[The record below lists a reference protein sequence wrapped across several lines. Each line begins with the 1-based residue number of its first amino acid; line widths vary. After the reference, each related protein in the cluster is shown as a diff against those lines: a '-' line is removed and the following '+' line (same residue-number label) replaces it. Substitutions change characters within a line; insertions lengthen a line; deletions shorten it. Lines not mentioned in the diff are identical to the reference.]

1 MDLDGIAYIAA
12 SISNMAIVPVR
23 LYEGSELAFR
33 NMPIELEVDPIEPH
47 LEEILTLKDSV
58 SYLITE
64 DYFYYGIVNSD
75 TLKLVIGPLRETHA
89 DDLAYRHLGI
99 ALSIPPERIEQFV
112 ASMRGITPMPLH
124 MGLQML
130 CVMNYVMNGER
141 LNFND
146 LVVHDDTQDTITR
159 QLAEE
164 RFQDNQFR
172 DAFEQKH
179 ASEQVELMLTDFIKQ
194 GQVDEL
200 KEFLSHMPTFKVG
213 TLSPDRLRHEKNSF
227 IAGITLMS
235 RAAIA
240 GGVNADDALTLSD
253 SYINR
258 CELLS
263 TPDQIYELYYHMVIQ
278 YAEMVQ
284 RVRVGDEPSALV
296 ISVADYVRR
305 HIFEPIKTEDVA
317 NAMFVSRG
325 FLSTKFKQ
333 ETGQSLAD
341 FIQNE
346 KIEEAKRL
354 LTRTDQP
361 LLAIS
366 TYLGFSSQSHFNTVF
381 KKRTGMTPK
390 EYRSKRM

>member
-12 SISNMAIVPVR
+12 SISNMAIVPAR
-23 LYEGSELAFR
+23 LYEGSELVFR
-33 NMPIELEVDPIEPH
+33 NMPIELEADPIEPH
-47 LEEILTLKDSV
+47 LEEILALEDNV

-75 TLKLVIGPLRETHA
+75 TLKLVIGPLRETRA
-89 DDLAYRHLGI
+89 DDLAYQRLGI

-112 ASMRGITPMPLH
+112 TSMRSITPMPLH

-130 CVMNYVMNGER
+130 CVMNYVMNNER

-284 RVRVGDEPSALV
+284 RVRVGDKPSALA

-317 NAMFVSRG
+317 NALYVSRG

-333 ETGQSLAD
+333 ETGTSLAY

-381 KKRTGMTPK
+381 KKRVGMTPK
-390 EYRSKRM
+390 EYRNQR

>member
-1 MDLDGIAYIAA
+1 MKRDGIAYIAE
-12 SISNMAIVPVR
+12 SISNMAVVPVR
-23 LYEGSELAFR
+23 LYDGSELVFC
-33 NMPIELEVDPIEPH
+33 NMPIELEADPIELN
-47 LEEILTLKDSV
+47 LEEILALEDNV

-64 DYFYYGIVNSD
+64 DYFYYGIVSSD
-75 TLKLVIGPLRETHA
+75 TLKLVIGPLRETRA
-89 DDLAYRHLGI
+89 DDLAYQHMGI
-99 ALSIPPERIEQFV
+99 ALSIPPERIDQFI
-112 ASMRGITPMPLH
+112 ASMRSITPMPLH

-130 CVMNYVMNGER
+130 CVMNYVMNDER

-146 LVVHDDTQDTITR
+146 LVVHDDTQETITR

-172 DAFEQKH
+172 DTLAQKH
-179 ASEQVELMLTDFIKQ
+179 ASEQVELTLTDFIKQ

-200 KEFLSHMPTFKVG
+200 KDFLSHMPTFKVG

-240 GGVNADDALTLSD
+240 GGVNSDDALTLSD

-258 CELLS
+258 CELLA
-263 TPDQIYELYYHMVIQ
+263 TVDQIYELYYHMVVQ
-278 YAEMVQ
+278 YAEMVR
-284 RVRVGDEPSALV
+284 RVRVGTDPSALT
-296 ISVADYVRR
+296 IGVADYVRR

-317 NAMFVSRG
+317 KAMYVSRG

-333 ETGQSLAD
+333 ETGMSLAD
-341 FIQNE
+341 FIQTE
-346 KIEEAKRL
+346 KVEEAKRL
-354 LTRTDQP
+354 LERTDQP

-366 TYLGFSSQSHFNTVF
+366 TYLSFSSQSHFNAVF
-381 KKRTGMTPK
+381 KKRVGMTPK
-390 EYRSKRM
+390 EYRNKRM

>member
-12 SISNMAIVPVR
+12 SISNMAVVPVR
-23 LYEGSELAFR
+23 LYEGGELVFR
-33 NMPIELEVDPIEPH
+33 NMPIELEADPIEPH
-47 LEEILTLKDSV
+47 INEILALQDNV

-75 TLKLVIGPLRETHA
+75 MLKLVIGPLREAHA

-99 ALSIPPERIEQFV
+99 ALSTPPERIEQFI
-112 ASMRGITPMPLH
+112 ASMRNITPMPLH

-130 CVMNYVMNGER
+130 CVMNFVMNGEK
-141 LNFND
+141 LNYD
-146 LVVHDDTQDTITR
+146 DVVIHDEEQEMLSQ
-159 QLAEE
+159 QLTEE
-164 RFQDNQFR
+164 NFRKNEFR
-172 DAFEQKH
+172 DVSERSH
-179 ASEQVELMLTDFIKQ
+179 ASEQIEAMLTDFIRQ
-194 GQVDEL
+194 GQTEEL
-200 KEFLSHMPTFKVG
+200 KEFFGCMPSFKVG

-227 IAGITLMS
+227 IAAITLMS

-240 GGVNADDALTLSD
+240 GGVDSDDALTLSD

-258 CELLS
+258 CELL
-263 TPDQIYELYYHMVIQ
+263 TNPADIYDLHYHMAIE
-278 YAEMVQ
+278 YADMVR
-284 RVRVGDEPSALV
+284 RVRVGDDPSALT
-296 ISVADYVRR
+296 IGVADYVRK

-317 NAMFVSRG
+317 QALFVSRG

-333 ETGQSLAD
+333 ETGMSLAD

-346 KIEEAKRL
+346 KVEEAKRL

-366 TYLGFSSQSHFNTVF
+366 TYLGFSSQSHFNSVF

-390 EYRSKRM
+390 EYRNKRM

>member
-1 MDLDGIAYIAA
+1 MELDGITYIAA
-12 SISNMAIVPVR
+12 SISNMAVVPVR
-23 LYEGSELAFR
+23 LYEGGELIFR

-47 LEEILTLKDSV
+47 LEEILALKDNV

-75 TLKLVIGPLRETHA
+75 ALKLVIGPLRETPA
-89 DDLAYRHLGI
+89 GDIAYRHLGI
-99 ALSIPPERIEQFV
+99 ALSIPPERIDQFV

-130 CVMNYVMNGER
+130 CVMNFVMNGEK
-141 LNFND
+141 LNYD
-146 LVVHDDTQDTITR
+146 DVVIHDEEQEMLSQ
-159 QLAEE
+159 QLTEE
-164 RFQDNQFR
+164 NFRKNEFR
-172 DAFEQKH
+172 DVSERSH
-179 ASEQVELMLTDFIKQ
+179 ASEQIEAMITDFIRY
-194 GQVDEL
+194 GQAEEL
-200 KEFLSHMPTFKVG
+200 KEFFGRMPSFKVG

-227 IAGITLMS
+227 IAAITLMS

-240 GGVNADDALTLSD
+240 GGVDSDDALTLSD

-258 CELLS
+258 CELL
-263 TPDQIYELYYHMVIQ
+263 TNPADIYDLHYHMAIE
-278 YAEMVQ
+278 YADMVR
-284 RVRVGDEPSALV
+284 RVRVGDDPSALT
-296 ISVADYVRR
+296 IDVADYVRK

-317 NAMFVSRG
+317 KAMYVSRG

-333 ETGQSLAD
+333 ETGMSLAD
-341 FIQNE
+341 FIQSE

-366 TYLGFSSQSHFNTVF
+366 TYLGFSSQSHFNSVF

-390 EYRSKRM
+390 EFRNRRT